1 MALSDLPVPDSIQ
14 RSIGQSRY
22 DEAARALES
31 LAASEP
37 SVPRLLALAT
47 MQLMVGDLPAAK
59 ENALEV
65 VGAAPRNAKARA
77 LLARIRAALDE
88 RPAALADFRAALDL
102 SFGSAQP
109 PAETPAHLA
118 LHNLE
123 QLDYIEQAEGLA
135 AGALLPV
142 APPLREEARRRLGN
156 LLKQASADVPAIKLG
171 GQVGHVLALPP
182 IVLHEEPPP
191 AQCLNPA
198 VDWPAIARA
207 YASEGNVACIDDLLA
222 PDALAQLQRF
232 CLRSTV
238 WRHAYRHGY
247 IGAFPETGFFSGLL
261 LQLAAELKQA
271 LPEILGEHHL
281 GYWWSFV
288 SQPGRPGTDIHADQ
302 SDVSLNFWTT
312 PDAANQQPSS
322 GGLDMWNVEA
332 PADWS
337 FDDYN
342 TGTDKVHDF
351 LKQSGGKVTTYA
363 YRENRGL
370 LFKGTLFHRTANL
383 KFADGFENRRR
394 NITMLFGRT
403 KRR

>member
-22 DEAARALES
+22 DEAATALKALS
-31 LAASEP
+31 ASEP
-37 SVPRLLALAT
+37 SIPRLIALAT
-47 MQLMVGDLPAAK
+47 MQLMLGELAAAK
-59 ENALEV
+59 DKALQV
-65 VGAAPRNAKARA
+65 VGAAPRHAKARA

-102 SFGSAQP
+102 SFASATP
-109 PAETPAHLA
+109 PADTPAHLA

-123 QLDYIEQAEGLA
+123 QLRYLEKAKGLA
-135 AGALLPV
+135 AGSLLPV
-142 APPLREEARRRLGN
+142 AEPLREEAGRRLKQ
-156 LLKQASADVPAIKLG
+156 LLDRAGAEVPAIKLS
-171 GQVGHVLALPP
+171 GQVGSVLANPP
-182 IVLHEEPPP
+182 ILLEDEAPP
-191 AQCLNPA
+191 AQCLNPV
-198 VDWPAIARA
+198 VDWTEIGDA
-207 YASEGNVACIDDLLA
+207 YVRGNVACIDDLLSPA
-222 PDALAQLQRF
+222 ALAQLQRF

-247 IGAFPETGFFSGLL
+247 IGAFPETGFFNGLL

-271 LPEILGEHHL
+271 LPDLLGQHHL

-288 SQPGRPGTDIHADQ
+288 SQHGRPGTDIHADQ
-302 SDVSLNFWTT
+302 SDVSLNFWIT
-312 PDAANQQPSS
+312 PDAANQQPQS

-342 TGTDKVHDF
+342 TGTDKVHNF
-351 LKQSGGKVTTYA
+351 LKRAGGKVTTYS

-370 LFKGTLFHRTANL
+370 LFKGTLFHQTAPL
-383 KFADGFENRRR
+383 QFADGFENRRR

-403 KRR
+403 KRG